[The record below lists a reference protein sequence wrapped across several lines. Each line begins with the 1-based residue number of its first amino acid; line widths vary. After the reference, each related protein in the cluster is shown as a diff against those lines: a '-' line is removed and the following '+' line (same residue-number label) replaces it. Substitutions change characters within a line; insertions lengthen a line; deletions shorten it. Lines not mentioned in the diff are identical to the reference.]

1 MPAVN
6 KEQIAAANL
15 NYRMYPLEFFLDT
28 QKELGL
34 RSIEFCAVA
43 PHFLMDYEGYR
54 DTAPIRAM
62 AEEKGLQIVAFTPE
76 SALYQFPV
84 AAYNDEVR
92 ELAVPYYKNA
102 LRAAAELGA
111 KIMPLDIAGGLKTEK
126 KEDILARAVDT
137 LKKIAPAAEE
147 AGVTIACGIILGNC
161 LHNSFY
167 CKKLLIAANFFD
179 ICVVNHEIF
188 GEFTQAA
195 LFKQRDQ
202 SLVLFCGDSA
212 RNNLVYDIRMPFNIL
227 FAPYVPEFF
236 PRLDRS
242 ILDRIFVCSHDH
254 LHKLEQLGYVLI
266 FLVTD
271 ILLNRLHFRNIGSL
285 ALNYS
290 KRNPVHKYNDIRTG
304 IFLLVP
310 AVTREFLGHMEHII
324 FEIIPV
330 DIV

>member
-43 PHFLMDYEGYR
+43 PHFLMNYEGYR

-147 AGVTIACGIILGNC
+147 AGVTIAVETMP
-161 LHNSFY
+161 
-167 CKKLLIAANFFD
+167 A
-179 ICVVNHEIF
+179 
-188 GEFTQAA
+188 
-195 LFKQRDQ
+195 
-202 SLVLFCGDSA
+202 GDSA
-212 RNNLVYDIRMPFNIL
+212 AVNTLPELLHLLEAVNHPSVKAAVDISAIRQARETLEEWFEALGDRIVYIHFTDGKPEGRLVWGEGLHPLDNYLETLEQYGYTGYLGQNSNVRGMWFDKSLLAEDGSFAGREFYPDNYWFYPPAADKKNLEA
-227 FAPYVPEFF
+227 FAPFIK
-236 PRLDRS
+236 D
-242 ILDRIFVCSHDH
+242 
-254 LHKLEQLGYVLI
+254 
-266 FLVTD
+266 
-271 ILLNRLHFRNIGSL
+271 
-285 ALNYS
+285 
-290 KRNPVHKYNDIRTG
+290 
-304 IFLLVP
+304 
-310 AVTREFLGHMEHII
+310 
-324 FEIIPV
+324 
-330 DIV
+330 